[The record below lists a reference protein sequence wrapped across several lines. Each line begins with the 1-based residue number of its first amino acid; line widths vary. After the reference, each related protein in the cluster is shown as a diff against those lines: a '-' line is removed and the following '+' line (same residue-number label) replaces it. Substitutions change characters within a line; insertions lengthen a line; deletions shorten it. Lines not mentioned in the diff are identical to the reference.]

1 MHDVM
6 VFGDSHWRVFFPF
19 VNHGAATDHVT
30 HEQDGIRTID
40 TIANELSG
48 ATMYGLLN
56 PNSKNGAR
64 NRILDTLDFMGGCDN
79 IGLAFGEVD
88 VRYHNQRYFYKDKLS
103 YGRLYDLV
111 ARYRRFIEED
121 LFADGRVRGH
131 VFVYYGYTYPQ
142 QENTLLQP
150 GQPIGHEALRR
161 AELMHIVM
169 PMLLNQVIDV
179 IGNTHVI
186 TPWGGRP
193 RDELV
198 SHDGVHLIPEKIY
211 PTVLHGMR
219 TVFEPKKKWEAPL

>member
-1 MHDVM
+1 MADVY

-19 VNHGAATDHVT
+19 VNHGAATDNVS
-30 HEQDGIRTID
+30 HEQDGVRTID

-64 NRILDTLDFMGGCDN
+64 NRILGTLDAIGGAEN
-79 IGLAFGEVD
+79 VGLAFGEVD
-88 VRYHNQRYFYKDKLS
+88 ARYHNSRYFYKDKIS

-121 LFADGRVRGH
+121 LLADGRVRGN
-131 VFVYYGYTYPQ
+131 VFVYYGYAYPQ

-150 GQPIGHEALRR
+150 GQPIGPEGLRR
-161 AELMHIVM
+161 AEMMHIAM
-169 PMLLNQVIDV
+169 PMLLNQIVDAIPR
-179 IGNTHVI
+179 TYVI

-193 RDELV
+193 RDEAV
-198 SHDGVHLIPEKIY
+198 SPDGVHLLPEKIY
-211 PTVLHGMR
+211 PTVLHGMKK
-219 TVFEPKKKWEAPL
+219 VFEPKKGWEAPL